1 MGLFDNVGV
10 GQRRAVVCTGRCHC
24 CTAGG
29 GFDLGDQ
36 RSDETGLG
44 LLAVPDDISTAQDI
58 WDGYSP
64 DWQFWNQM
72 RTVTS
77 GVAVF
82 CVGIGIMHLRGK

>member
-1 MGLFDNVGV
+1 
-10 GQRRAVVCTGRCHC
+10 
-24 CTAGG
+24 
-29 GFDLGDQ
+29 
-36 RSDETGLG
+36 LG

-64 DWQFWNQM
+64 GWQFRNQM